1 MRTARQTLSVG
12 WGALS
17 VATTGLLLLSPRVPV
32 MADAP
37 SCAGTLLQLSVVEE
51 GKTAVASFRFS
62 LAVSGEGST
71 GQAALTQLN
80 QRLARL
86 RHLLKPFIQGRLI
99 VPSPSTY
106 PRSGRNGAKQSF
118 VANTGVSGEVKR
130 QMYNQLIQTV
140 GGQPGVRM
148 QGMKSIANDKA
159 ETALQQRLTAAALRR
174 GMAEADHTAAAIG
187 ATRARL
193 LRINRSN
200 AMHGP
205 RRVQLSEAMRAGF
218 DPGEAPE
225 PTATVR
231 MELLYCLT

>member
-32 MADAP
+32 MAHAP
-37 SCAGTLLQLSVVEE
+37 PCAGTLLQLSVVEE
-51 GKTAVASFRFS
+51 GKTAVARFRFS

-71 GQAALTQLN
+71 EKAALTQLN
-80 QRLARL
+80 QRLAQL
-86 RHLLKPFIQGRLI
+86 RQLLQPFLQGRLM

-106 PRSGRNGAKQSF
+106 PRSRSKGGKPSF

-130 QMYNQLIQTV
+130 QMYNQLIQAV

-148 QGMKSIANDKA
+148 QGMKSIANEQA
-159 ETALQQRLTAAALRR
+159 EKALQQRLTAAALRR
-174 GMAEADHTAAAIG
+174 GMAEADHTATAIG

-193 LRINRSN
+193 LRINRSD
-200 AMHGP
+200 AMRGP
-205 RRVQLSEAMRAGF
+205 RRVQLSEAMHTGF

-225 PTATVR
+225 PTATTR